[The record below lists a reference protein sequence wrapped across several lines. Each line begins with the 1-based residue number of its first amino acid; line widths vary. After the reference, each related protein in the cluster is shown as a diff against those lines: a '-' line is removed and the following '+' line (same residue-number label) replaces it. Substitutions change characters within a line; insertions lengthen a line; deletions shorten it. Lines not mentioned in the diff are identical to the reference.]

1 MEKSAL
7 ICAINSRQISRVFY
21 FAVQHSISII
31 QAVLKRQ
38 VCITFYRGA
47 TDKRQLESKL
57 VQLSTGL
64 RQTRSFVGG
73 NLCNFPPPGDR
84 LNTPKLQGCT
94 IFRQLL
100 IGPIGFSS
108 SCVALLGSVTKN
120 SAFSTFLYS
129 FLYLTS
135 VPPHS
140 TTVKP
145 SLWNASNF

>member
-21 FAVQHSISII
+21 FVVQHSISII

-47 TDKRQLESKL
+47 TDKRQLERKL

-84 LNTPKLQGCT
+84 LNTPKIQGCT

-108 SCVALLGSVTKN
+108 YLRCSTWLSDKKTQLFARSCAASFTSPL
-120 SAFSTFLYS
+120 FLPI
-129 FLYLTS
+129 
-135 VPPHS
+135 PPR
-140 TTVKP
+140 
-145 SLWNASNF
+145 